1 MTAPIDT
8 ADSTVARDECDPAT
22 RVTKSLLGYGIISGP
37 LYIVVSLAQAV
48 SRDGFDLARHQ
59 WSLLANGAHGWIQV
73 VNFVVTGVM
82 TIAGAVGLA
91 RALRPGRVAT
101 WGPRLIGVFGA
112 GVVAAGIFRPDPA
125 LGFPVGTPD
134 GPPAM
139 VTLHGT
145 LHFVAAGVAFGCLA
159 AACFVL
165 ARRFSAEG
173 RRGWT
178 VSSRLVGGV
187 FLAGFAAIASTAGS
201 VAANIV
207 FIVAVV
213 AVYVWTSAIAAD
225 RNRRLGHTASVPA
238 S

>member
-8 ADSTVARDECDPAT
+8 AGSTVARDECDPAT
-22 RVTKSLLGYGIISGP
+22 RVTKSLLGYAIISGP

-48 SRDGFDLARHQ
+48 SRDGFDLTRHQ
-59 WSLLANGAHGWIQV
+59 WSLLANGTHGWIQV
-73 VNFVVTGVM
+73 VNFVLTGLM
-82 TIAGAVGLA
+82 TVAGAVGLA
-91 RALRPGRVAT
+91 RALRPGRGAT
-101 WGPRLIGVFGA
+101 WGPRLVAAFGV

-125 LGFPVGTPD
+125 LGFPAGTPD
-134 GPPAM
+134 GPPA
-139 VTLHGT
+139 VLTLAGT
-145 LHFVAAGVAFGCLA
+145 LHFVAAGIAFGCLA

-187 FLAGFAAIASTAGS
+187 FLAGFAAVASSAGS
-201 VAANIV
+201 IAANLV
-207 FIVAVV
+207 FTVAVV
-213 AVYVWTSAIAAD
+213 AVYVWTSAIAVD
-225 RNRRLGHTASVPA
+225 RYRRLGPTASVPA